1 MLLSPLQEA
10 FIQNATQVV
19 LEQFGGMATKYNAYP
34 LTMQTNAGVLRV
46 KPQFDGIYCR
56 FDSPERAI
64 ALGVNCHRMK
74 GELNFLSALSADEAA
89 FEKTIEEFKA
99 MVKAARS

>member
-1 MLLSPLQEA
+1 
-10 FIQNATQVV
+10 
-19 LEQFGGMATKYNAYP
+19 
-34 LTMQTNAGVLRV
+34 MQTNAGVLRI

-89 FEKTIEEFKA
+89 FRKTLEDFSA
-99 MVKAARS
+99 MVKQAKS

>member
-1 MLLSPLQEA
+1 MLLSPLREA
-10 FIQNATQVV
+10 FIKTATQTV
-19 LEQFGGMATKYNAYP
+19 LDMNGMQTKYNAYP
-34 LTMQTNAGVLRV
+34 LTMQTNAGVLRI

-89 FEKTIEEFKA
+89 FRKTLEDFSA
-99 MVKAARS
+99 MVKQAKS